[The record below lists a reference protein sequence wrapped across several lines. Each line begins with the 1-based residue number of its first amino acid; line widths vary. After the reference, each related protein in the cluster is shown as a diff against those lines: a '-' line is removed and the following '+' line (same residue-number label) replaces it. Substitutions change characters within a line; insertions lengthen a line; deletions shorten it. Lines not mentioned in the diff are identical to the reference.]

1 MSSPTTPVSQ
11 GQPSPERAGHRVTVV
26 LVHGA
31 FADASSWTG
40 VIGSLPA
47 EGWGLSPFTPVG

>member
-1 MSSPTTPVSQ
+1 MSQTTPTTGSL
-11 GQPSPERAGHRVTVV
+11 TVV

-40 VIGSLPA
+40 VIERLQKAGVQVTATASLRV
-47 EGWGLSPFTPVG
+47 GLFIICSLIT